1 MLDYKCKLA
10 GIKMIIVNEAY
21 TSKCSFI
28 DNEKISK
35 HDTYCG
41 KRIKREYQQIRGM
54 RITQLE

>member
-28 DNEKISK
+28 VVKGLNVDYLNQNMVIS
-35 HDTYCG
+35 
-41 KRIKREYQQIRGM
+41 
-54 RITQLE
+54 